1 MTPPELI
8 YTGRQVL
15 PSELSRAG
23 LLLAVSANFFLVVSS
38 YPTKQSRII
47 KNISVLA
54 TAAALP
60 LSPSSWFLLR
70 LLQALS

>member
-8 YTGRQVL
+8 YIGRRVL

-23 LLLAVSANFFLVVSS
+23 LLLAVSGNFFLVVFS
-38 YPTKQSRII
+38 YPTKQSRIM

-54 TAAALP
+54 AAAALS
-60 LSPSSWFLLR
+60 LSLSSWFLLR